1 MLEMVKS
8 GGWLMAPLLLASVLA
23 LAIILERAWTLRS
36 RRVAPPDLL
45 ADVWTQLQA
54 GELKGE
60 ALRNLQ
66 AGSPLGA
73 LLAAGLVNAR
83 HGREMTK
90 EAIENAATP
99 VVHELE
105 RYLSLLGTIALIS
118 PLLGL
123 LGTVVG
129 IIDAFLVVTAGGI
142 GDPTALAGGISKAL
156 VTTASGI
163 AVAIPAMI
171 MHRYY
176 LRHIQTLTVSMEQQ
190 AVKLVDMLHGD
201 REVDVREVDA

>member
-1 MLEMVKS
+1 MWEMVKS
-8 GGWLMAPLLLASVLA
+8 GGWLMLPLLLASTLA

-54 GELKGE
+54 GELKGD
-60 ALRNLQ
+60 ALKRLQ
-66 AGSPLGA
+66 DGSPLGT
-73 LLAAGLVNAR
+73 LLAAGLINAR
-83 HGREMTK
+83 HGRGIMK
-90 EAIENAATP
+90 ESIENAASG

-129 IIDAFLVVTAGGI
+129 IIDAFLVASSGSL
-142 GDPTALAGGISKAL
+142 GDPTALAAGISKAL
-156 VTTASGI
+156 VSTAGGI
-163 AVAIPAMI
+163 FVAIPAMV

-176 LRHIQTLTVSMEQQ
+176 VRHISSLTVAMEQQ
-190 AVKLVDMLHGD
+190 SVKLVDMLHGD
-201 REVDVREVDA
+201 REVDIREEGA

>member
-1 MLEMVKS
+1 MWEMVKS
-8 GGWLMAPLLLASVLA
+8 GGWLMLPLLVASVTA
-23 LAIILERAWTLRS
+23 LAVILERAWTLRAS
-36 RRVAPPDLL
+36 RIAPPGLL
-45 ADVWTQLQA
+45 AEVWTQLQA

-60 ALRNLQ
+60 ALKRLQ
-66 AGSPLGA
+66 SGSPLGA

-83 HGREMTK
+83 HGRVIMK
-90 EAIENAATP
+90 EAIEDAATP

-105 RYLSLLGTIALIS
+105 RYLSLLGTIAMIS

-123 LGTVVG
+123 LGTTIG

-142 GDPTALAGGISKAL
+142 SDPTALAGGISKAL

-163 AVAIPAMI
+163 CIAIPAMI

-176 LRHIQTLTVSMEQQ
+176 NRHIQSLTVRMEQQ
-190 AVKLVDMLHGD
+190 AVRLVDMLHGD
-201 REVDVREVDA
+201 REVDVREGDA

>member
-1 MLEMVKS
+1 MWEMVKS
-8 GGWLMAPLLLASVLA
+8 GGWLMLPLLLASTLA

-36 RRVAPPDLL
+36 RRVAPPHLL

-54 GELKGE
+54 GELQGD
-60 ALRNLQ
+60 ALRRLKD
-66 AGSPLGA
+66 GSPLGT
-73 LLAAGLVNAR
+73 LLAAGLINAR
-83 HGREMTK
+83 HGRAIMK
-90 EAIENAATP
+90 ESIEDAAS
-99 VVHELE
+99 VVIHELE

-123 LGTVVG
+123 LGTVIG
-129 IIDAFLVVTAGGI
+129 IIDAFLVASSGGL

-156 VTTASGI
+156 VTTAGGI
-163 AVAIPAMI
+163 FVAIPAMI

-176 LRHIQTLTVSMEQQ
+176 LRHIITLTVRMEQQ

-201 REVDVREVDA
+201 REVDIREEGA

>member
-1 MLEMVKS
+1 MWEMVKS
-8 GGWLMAPLLLASVLA
+8 GGWLMLPLLLASTLA

-36 RRVAPPDLL
+36 RRVAPPHLL

-54 GELKGE
+54 GELKGD
-60 ALRNLQ
+60 ALKRLQ
-66 AGSPLGA
+66 TGSPLGT
-73 LLAAGLVNAR
+73 LLAAGLINAR
-83 HGREMTK
+83 HGRAIMK
-90 EAIENAATP
+90 ESIEDAATG

-123 LGTVVG
+123 LGTVIG
-129 IIDAFLVVTAGGI
+129 IIDAFLVASSGGL

-156 VTTASGI
+156 VTTAGGI
-163 AVAIPAMI
+163 FVAIPAMI

-176 LRHIQTLTVSMEQQ
+176 LRHLATLTVGMEQQ

-201 REVDVREVDA
+201 REVDIREEGA

>member
-1 MLEMVKS
+1 MVKS
-8 GGWLMAPLLLASVLA
+8 GGWLMVPLLLASVLA

>member
-83 HGREMTK
+83 HGRGMTK

>member
-1 MLEMVKS
+1 VWEMVKS
-8 GGWLMAPLLLASVLA
+8 GGWLMLPLVLASILA

-54 GELKGE
+54 GALKGD
-60 ALRNLQ
+60 ALKRLRD
-66 AGSPLGA
+66 GSPLGA

-83 HGREMTK
+83 HGRAIMK
-90 EAIENAATP
+90 ESIEDAASG
-99 VVHELE
+99 VVLELE

-129 IIDAFLVVTAGGI
+129 IIEAFLVASSGGL

-156 VTTASGI
+156 VTTAGGI
-163 AVAIPAMI
+163 FVAIPAMI

-176 LRHIQTLTVSMEQQ
+176 LRHITMLTVRMEQQ

-201 REVDVREVDA
+201 REVDIREEGA

>member
-8 GGWLMAPLLLASVLA
+8 GGWLMVPRLLASVLA

>member
-8 GGWLMAPLLLASVLA
+8 GGWLMVPLLLASVLA

-66 AGSPLGA
+66 VGSPLGA

>member
-1 MLEMVKS
+1 MWEMVKS
-8 GGWLMAPLLLASVLA
+8 GGWLMLPLLLASTLA

-60 ALRNLQ
+60 ALKRLQ
-66 AGSPLGA
+66 DGSPLGT
-73 LLAAGLVNAR
+73 LLAAGLINAR
-83 HGREMTK
+83 HGRTIMK
-90 EAIENAATP
+90 ESIEDAASG

-129 IIDAFLVVTAGGI
+129 IIDAFLVASSGSL
-142 GDPTALAGGISKAL
+142 GDPTALAAGISKAL
-156 VTTASGI
+156 VSTAGGI
-163 AVAIPAMI
+163 FVAIPAMV

-176 LRHIQTLTVSMEQQ
+176 VRHISSLTVQMEQQ
-190 AVKLVDMLHGD
+190 SVKLVDMLHGD
-201 REVDVREVDA
+201 REVDIREEGA

>member
-1 MLEMVKS
+1 MLELVKS
-8 GGWLMAPLLLASVLA
+8 GGWLMVPLLLASVLA